1 MRYNQTHE
9 KRGTHY
15 VPNYTPKFKKK
26 IARLYEEEG
35 RTYKSIIAKYGVSK

>member
-1 MRYNQTHE
+1 MRYNQNHK
-9 KRGTHY
+9 KRGTYY